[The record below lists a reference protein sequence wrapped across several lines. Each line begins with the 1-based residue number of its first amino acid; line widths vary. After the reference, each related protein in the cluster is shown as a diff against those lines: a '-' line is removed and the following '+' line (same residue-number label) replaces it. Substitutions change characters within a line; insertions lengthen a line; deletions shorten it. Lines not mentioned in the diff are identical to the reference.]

1 MVACRHAV
9 RLVSSAVRGSTG
21 GVPVLRWGIVALG
34 AIADYFARAVRA
46 HTDQRIVAVASR
58 SAERA
63 EAFASRYSIDRRY
76 GSYEQLMNDPE
87 VQIVYVAAPHRE
99 HLPLGLQAIS
109 AGKHVLIEK
118 PNGALRRR
126 G

>member
-1 MVACRHAV
+1 MQSDWFPPPSVAALR
-9 RLVSSAVRGSTG
+9 

-63 EAFASRYSIDRRY
+63 EAFASRYSIDRSY

-87 VQIVYVAAPHRE
+87 VQIVYVAAPHSE

-109 AGKHVLIEK
+109 AG
-118 PNGALRRR
+118 NTC
-126 G
+126 

>member
-1 MVACRHAV
+1 MPAC
-9 RLVSSAVRGSTG
+9 SPIGF
-21 GVPVLRWGIVALG
+21 LRRPWQHCGAGQSFAGASWLLG

-63 EAFASRYSIDRRY
+63 EAFASRYSIDRSY

-87 VQIVYVAAPHRE
+87 VQIVYVAAPHSE

-109 AGKHVLIEK
+109 AG
-118 PNGALRRR
+118 NTC
-126 G
+126 

>member
-63 EAFASRYSIDRRY
+63 EAFASRYSIDRSY

-87 VQIVYVAAPHRE
+87 VQIVYVAAPHSE

-109 AGKHVLIEK
+109 AG
-118 PNGALRRR
+118 NTC
-126 G
+126 